1 MADRHDYVA
10 LEWVKGEIVETLKQA
25 RAALEAFVAEPHAG
39 EAMGR
44 CLGYLHQVHGS
55 LQMVEFYGA
64 ALFAEEIEHLGR
76 ALAHGRV
83 TQQAEAV
90 KWLLQAFTQLPL
102 YLDQV
107 HLARRDL
114 PLVVLPLINDLRNA
128 RGATPLAQT
137 SLFGVELPTPEALDV
152 NELAHVDTPEL
163 PEMLRK
169 LRQSLQQALVGLM
182 REQDVTLHLGQ
193 MARVFAR
200 LEALAEGAPLSP
212 LWQVASALVEG
223 LQTGAVAHSPA
234 LNSLLKD
241 CDRELRRLLDEG
253 VVGINQPAPA
263 QLLKGLLFYVATASG
278 QSPRLLALREAYE
291 LGEPPPPGQSLAQ
304 QQAHLVV
311 PDPDAL
317 RSVVSALC
325 EELVRVKEQLDHF
338 VRSDRRQVGLLEG
351 VVPSLRQVT
360 DTLAVLGFGQPRK
373 VILDQMAV
381 VHGLAQGIRE
391 PSDSVLMDV
400 AGALLYVEST
410 LAGMVGSD
418 EPARTDESRLPST
431 DLTQIHQLV
440 IKEARFG
447 LQQAKDMISEY
458 LDSGS
463 AHERLHPLPELLT
476 QVRGAL
482 AMIPLTRV
490 ASLLETCNHYIKA
503 HLLAEPQ
510 HPEAPQLD
518 NLADALTAIE
528 YYLERL
534 SEDPQAPGDH
544 LLDVAEEGLAALG
557 YLPAMAAVPVLEDVL
572 GPTEALVMRDLQ
584 PLDSDQ
590 VKRSLAEV
598 LASPVPVFNPP
609 ARSAP
614 ASLLPPPLG
623 EALVD
628 EELRE
633 VFLEE
638 AEEVLQVLREYLPR
652 WAGDS
657 TDQRSLGELRRAF
670 HTLKGSGRMVRAL
683 VLGELAWACENLL
696 NRVLDRS
703 VADVAAVAPLLAEVV
718 ALMPELVSDFA
729 GARQRQR
736 DDVDQLAAAAHQLA
750 SEMTADTG
758 LDSQLLEIFRSEA
771 QGHLGTIERFLAS
784 AQTQVDDGLQRA
796 MHTLKG
802 SAYMAGVLPMAELAS
817 PFDALTREYK
827 AHQLPLEASDLT
839 LMVRGVVCW
848 HLGLAQLASTPLA
861 AIPNAAALAGE
872 VVARLQQRLGPLPDA
887 PPAQRDAQATQAFLM
902 LAMDILYDAESLLK
916 AWRQQP
922 ASRQE
927 LERLLDE
934 MGRLGEGAQLADL
947 PAVDDVCEALL
958 DVYGA
963 VEESSVTANPAFFDE
978 AERANDAL
986 IDMLDQIAAGQGV
999 DPQPARIHALHQLLE
1014 QGLAPD
1020 AMGRVGQDGITEL
1033 ATLTDQLHSQAAELA
1048 GVQDDVIV
1056 FFLDEAAD
1064 ILDSADQALQRWL
1077 VDPDNLA
1084 PLSSLQRDLH
1094 TLKGAARMANVPA
1107 VDDLAQELEL
1117 VYEALGKRRQRFS
1130 EPLATLLLDCHEQL
1144 ATLLEQLQRGQPTSS
1159 ADDLAQALVVAR
1171 QAPAPVLEEAEAPT
1185 AASGDN
1191 ELLEVFLEEG
1201 FDIVESSGAA
1211 LQRWQADPR
1220 NSLEI
1225 ENLLRDLHTLKGGA
1239 RMVEIAPIGDLA
1251 HELEFLYE
1259 NLSAGVLAPSPPLFS
1274 LLQNGHDRLAHM
1286 LDAVRLR
1293 HPVQA
1298 DPTLIAAIR
1307 GFVSPV
1313 AATPQPERAVM
1324 LPDQPV
1330 AAPERVPGDMVKV
1343 AAELLED
1350 LGNLAGE
1357 TSIFRGRIEQQV
1369 NDAQVALSEMETTI
1383 ERMREQLRRLDTETQ
1398 GRILSRQHADSERQ
1412 GYEDFDPLEMDR
1424 HSQLQQLS
1432 RALFESA
1439 SDLLDLQE
1447 TLAARNH
1454 EAHKL
1459 LQLQARVNTELQ
1471 EGLMR
1476 TRMVPFERM
1485 VPRLQR
1491 LVRQVAGE
1499 LGKQVEFD
1507 VENADGEL
1515 DRSVLERML
1524 APLEHM
1530 LRNAIDHGLEPTEVR
1545 IANGKPAQGR
1555 ITLNLLHEGGD
1566 IVIELSDDGAGV
1578 PLEAVRA
1585 KAIKRGLI
1593 DADSVVSDH
1602 DVLQFIL
1609 QPGFSTAAKVTQISG
1624 RGLGMDVVHEEVKQ
1638 LGGSMIIDSRAG
1650 QGARFQIRLPFSVSV
1665 NRALMVQ
1672 CADEVYALPLNG
1684 LEGIVRVMP
1693 AELEDHYH
1701 MDPPRYHYGG
1711 QSYDLRYLGDL
1722 LYNTPRPTLLGQT
1735 QPLPLLLIHGQDHQM
1750 AVQVDALAGS
1760 REIVVKSLGPQFASV
1775 PGLSGATILGDG
1787 RVVLILDLLAQVR
1800 AAHARQLQQLPTR
1813 AQPSLPPLDLPQSR
1827 PRLVMVVDDSVTV
1840 RKVTSRLLER
1850 HGMTVLTAKDGVDAM
1865 ALLQDHIPDV
1875 LLLDIEMPRMDGF
1888 EVATEIRHDPRL
1900 KDLPIIMIT
1909 SRTGQ
1914 KHRERAM
1921 AIGVNDY
1928 LGKPYQESVLL
1939 DSIAQWSRSHA

>member
-10 LEWVKGEIVETLKQA
+10 LEWVRGEIAETLAQA
-25 RAALEAFVAEPHAG
+25 RAALETFIAEPHAG

-90 KWLLQAFTQLPL
+90 KWLLLAFTQLPL

-114 PLVVLPLINDLRNA
+114 PLVVLPLINDLRGA
-128 RGATPLAQT
+128 RGAAPLAEN
-137 SLFGVELPTPEALDV
+137 SLFGVDLPTPEALDV
-152 NELAHVDTPEL
+152 NQLAQLDSPEW
-163 PEMLRK
+163 PEWLRK
-169 LRQSLQQALVGLM
+169 LRQSLQQALVGLV
-182 REQDVTLHLGQ
+182 REPEVALHLGQ
-193 MARVFAR
+193 MARVFDR
-200 LEALAEGAPLSP
+200 LENLCHGAPLSP
-212 LWQVASALVEG
+212 LWQVAAALVEG
-223 LQTGAVAHSPA
+223 LQHGSVLPSPA
-234 LNSLLKD
+234 LNSLFKE
-241 CDRELRRLLDEG
+241 CDRELKRLLEEG
-253 VVGINQPAPA
+253 VVGINQAAPA
-263 QLLKGLLFYVATASG
+263 QLLKGLLFYVATARG
-278 QSPRLLALREAYE
+278 QSPRLQLLREAYE
-291 LGEPPPPGQSLAQ
+291 LGEPPLPGRSLAQ
-304 QQAHLVV
+304 EQAQLVV

-338 VRSDRRQVGLLEG
+338 VRGDRQQVSALDGL
-351 VVPSLRQVT
+351 VPSLRQVT

-381 VHGLAQGIRE
+381 IHGLAQGLRE

-410 LAGMVGSD
+410 LVGMVGPD
-418 EPARTDESRLPST
+418 EPSRADDSHLPST

-458 LDSGS
+458 LESGRDR
-463 AHERLHPLPELLT
+463 ERLQPLPALLT

-482 AMIPLTRV
+482 AMIPLVR
-490 ASLLETCNHYIKA
+490 AAALLETCNDYIKA
-503 HLLAEPQ
+503 HLLADPQ
-510 HPEAPQLD
+510 QPGARQMD
-518 NLADALTAIE
+518 NLADALSAIE

-534 SEDPQAPGDH
+534 SNDPQAPGERV
-544 LLDVAEEGLAALG
+544 LDVAEEGLAALG
-557 YLPAMAAVPVLEDVL
+557 YLPTALDVPVLEEVL
-572 GPTEALVMRDLQ
+572 SPAEALVLRDLQ
-584 PLDSDQ
+584 PLASPQ
-590 VKRSLAEV
+590 VAQSLAQV
-598 LASPVPVFNPP
+598 LASPVPTFNPP
-609 ARSAP
+609 AQSAP
-614 ASLLPPPLG
+614 GSLLPPPAD
-623 EALVD
+623 EPPVD
-628 EELRE
+628 DELRE

-638 AEEVLQVLREYLPR
+638 TDEVLQVLREYLPR
-652 WAGDS
+652 WAADHA
-657 TDQRSLGELRRAF
+657 DRRALAELRRAF

-696 NRVLDRS
+696 NRVLDDS
-703 VADVAAVAPLLAEVV
+703 VRDTAQVQQLLEQAQALLPRLAA
-718 ALMPELVSDFA
+718 DFA
-729 GARQRQR
+729 SHRQRQC
-736 DDVDQLAAAAHQLA
+736 DEVDLLAGQAHALA
-750 SEMTADTG
+750 GAKADEAE
-758 LDSQLLEIFRSEA
+758 LDPQLLDIFRSEA
-771 QGHLGTIERFLAS
+771 LGHLATVERFLAV
-784 AQTQVDDGLQRA
+784 AGGQPLAVDDPLQRA
-796 MHTLKG
+796 LHTLKG
-802 SAYMAGVLPMAELAS
+802 SAYMAGVLPMAELAT
-817 PFDALTREYK
+817 PLDALTREYK
-827 AHQLPLEASDLT
+827 AHQLDLDALELDL
-839 LMVRGVVCW
+839 LGRAVSCW
-848 HLGLAQLASTPLA
+848 HAGLAQLASTPLA
-861 AIPNAAALAGE
+861 AIPGAAALAAE
-872 VVARLQQRLGPLPDA
+872 ASAHLEQRLAPLGDA
-887 PPAQRDAQATQAFLM
+887 PQARRDPQATQAFLGQ
-902 LAMDILYDAESLLK
+902 AMDILYDTETLLRR
-916 AWRQQP
+916 WRQQP
-922 ASRQE
+922 NDRNE

-934 MGRLGEGAQLADL
+934 LTRLGEGAQWADL
-947 PAVDDVCEALL
+947 PDVDELCEALL
-958 DVYGA
+958 DLYGA
-963 VEESSVTANPAFFDE
+963 AEESSVNVNAAFFDE
-978 AERANDAL
+978 AERAHDGL
-986 IDMLDQIAAGQGV
+986 IDMLDQVAAGQAV
-999 DPQPARIHALHQLLE
+999 TPQPERIRALHALVE
-1014 QGLAPD
+1014 QGLAPG
-1020 AMGRVGQDGITEL
+1020 AMGRVGADGITEL
-1033 ATLTDQLHSQAAELA
+1033 PAHASHADDSVLA
-1048 GVQDDVIV
+1048 
-1056 FFLDEAAD
+1056 FFLDEGAD
-1064 ILDSADQALQRWL
+1064 LLESADQALQRWL
-1077 VDPDNLA
+1077 ADPDNLA
-1084 PLSSLQRDLH
+1084 PLTSLQGDLH
-1094 TLKGAARMANVPA
+1094 TLKGAARMADVA
-1107 VDDLAQELEL
+1107 AIDELAQQLEL
-1117 VYEALGKRRQRFS
+1117 HYEALGKRRLAFS
-1130 EPLATLLLDCHEQL
+1130 EAQATLLLDSHEQL
-1144 ATLLEQLQRGQPTSS
+1144 AAMLEQLRRGQAASS
-1159 ADDLAQALVVAR
+1159 AEDLVQAL
-1171 QAPAPVLEEAEAPT
+1171 
-1185 AASGDN
+1185 AASRHAAVPEPEESSQPAAGAGDN

-1211 LQRWQADPR
+1211 LQRWQAEPR
-1220 NSLEI
+1220 NTLEI

-1274 LLQNGHDRLAHM
+1274 LLQNGHDRLGNM
-1286 LDAVRLR
+1286 LDALR
-1293 HPVQA
+1293 RHQPVNA

-1313 AATPQPERAVM
+1313 PATPQPERAVL
-1324 LPDQPV
+1324 LPEPP
-1330 AAPERVPGDMVKV
+1330 AALQERAPGDMVKV

-1369 NDAQVALSEMETTI
+1369 NDAQVALGEMETTI

-1447 TLAARNH
+1447 TLAARNQD
-1454 EAHKL
+1454 AHKL

-1485 VPRLQR
+1485 LPRLQR

-1499 LGKQVEFD
+1499 LGKEVEFD
-1507 VENADGEL
+1507 VGNAEGEM

-1530 LRNAIDHGLEPTEVR
+1530 LRNAVDHGLEPAEVR
-1545 IANGKPAQGR
+1545 LAKGKPARGR
-1555 ITLNLLHEGGD
+1555 ISLNLLHEGGD

-1578 PLEAVRA
+1578 PLDAVRA
-1585 KAIKRGLI
+1585 KAVKRGLI
-1593 DADSVVSDH
+1593 SADSDISDH
-1602 DVLQFIL
+1602 EVLQFIL
-1609 QPGFSTAAKVTQISG
+1609 EPGFSTAAKVTQISG

-1672 CADEVYALPLNG
+1672 CAEEVYALPLNG

-1693 AELEDHYH
+1693 AELEEYYH
-1701 MDPPRYHYGG
+1701 LDPPRYHYGG

-1722 LYNTPRPTLLGQT
+1722 LYNTPRPNLLGQT
-1735 QPLPLLLIHGQDHQM
+1735 APLPVLLIHGHDHQM

-1760 REIVVKSLGPQFASV
+1760 REIVVKNLGPQFAAV
-1775 PGLSGATILGDG
+1775 QGLSGATILGDG

-1800 AAHARQLQQLPTR
+1800 AAHARQSQ
-1813 AQPSLPPLDLPQSR
+1813 AQPASVQPPLPVAEPASSR
-1827 PRLVMVVDDSVTV
+1827 PPLVMVVDDSVTV

-1865 ALLQDHIPDV
+1865 ALLQEHVPDV

-1888 EVATEIRHDPRL
+1888 EVATQIRHDPRL